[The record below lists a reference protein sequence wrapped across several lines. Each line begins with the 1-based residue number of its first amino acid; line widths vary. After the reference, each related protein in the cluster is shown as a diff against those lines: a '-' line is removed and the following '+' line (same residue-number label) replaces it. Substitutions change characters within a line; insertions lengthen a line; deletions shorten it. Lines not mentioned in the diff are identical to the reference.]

1 MDTKKREEYNKFVG
15 QNILKRRKELRMT
28 QEDLAKKLGYK
39 SISAI
44 AKIEN
49 GMNGLNQS
57 KLARIAEILETSP
70 SALMGWTR
78 TEAEID
84 ADMELLARID
94 RDEEF
99 KKMARQ
105 YYAMSEK
112 QQEYIRSMV
121 STMPR

>member
-1 MDTKKREEYNKFVG
+1 MDTKKKEEYNKFVG
-15 QNILKRRKELRMT
+15 QNILKRRKELKMT

-39 SISAI
+39 SRSAI
-44 AKIEN
+44 AKIETGN
-49 GMNGLNQS
+49 SDLPQT
-57 KLARIAEILETSP
+57 KVIDIAK
-70 SALMGWTR
+70 ALDTTPAYIMGWTR

-121 STMPR
+121 ETMPR

>member
-1 MDTKKREEYNKFVG
+1 MDTKKKEEYNKFVG
-15 QNILKRRKELRMT
+15 QNILKRRKELKMT

-39 SISAI
+39 SISAV

>member
-1 MDTKKREEYNKFVG
+1 MDTKKKEEYNKFVG
-15 QNILKRRKELRMT
+15 QNILKRRKELKMT

-94 RDEEF
+94 KDEEF

-121 STMPR
+121 ETMPR

>member
-1 MDTKKREEYNKFVG
+1 MDTKKKEEYNKFVG
-15 QNILKRRKELRMT
+15 QNILKRRKELKMT

-39 SISAI
+39 SISAV

-78 TEAEID
+78 TETEID

-99 KKMARQ
+99 KKIARQ

-121 STMPR
+121 ETMPR

>member
-1 MDTKKREEYNKFVG
+1 MDTKKKEEYNKFVG
-15 QNILKRRKELRMT
+15 QNILKRRKELKMT

-39 SISAI
+39 SISAV

-99 KKMARQ
+99 KKIARQ

-112 QQEYIRSMV
+112 QQKYIRSMV
-121 STMPR
+121 ETMPR

>member
-1 MDTKKREEYNKFVG
+1 MDTKKKEEYNKFVG
-15 QNILKRRKELRMT
+15 KNILKRRKELKMT

-57 KLARIAEILETSP
+57 KLARVAEILETSP

-84 ADMELLARID
+84 ADMELLAKID

-99 KKMARQ
+99 KRMARQ

-112 QQEYIRSMV
+112 QQKYIRSMV
-121 STMPR
+121 ETMPR

>member
-1 MDTKKREEYNKFVG
+1 MDTKKKEEYNKFVG
-15 QNILKRRKELRMT
+15 QNILKRRKELKMT
-28 QEDLAKKLGYK
+28 QDDLAKKLGYK
-39 SISAI
+39 AISAI

-94 RDEEF
+94 KDEEF

-121 STMPR
+121 ETMPR

>member
-1 MDTKKREEYNKFVG
+1 MDTKKKEEYNKFVG
-15 QNILKRRKELRMT
+15 QNILKRRKELKMT

-112 QQEYIRSMV
+112 QQEYIRNMV
-121 STMPR
+121 ETMPR

>member
-1 MDTKKREEYNKFVG
+1 MDTKKKEEYNKFVG
-15 QNILKRRKELRMT
+15 QNILKRRKELKMT

-121 STMPR
+121 DTMPR

>member
-1 MDTKKREEYNKFVG
+1 MDTKKKEEYNKFVG
-15 QNILKRRKELRMT
+15 QNILKRRKELKMT

-39 SISAI
+39 SISAV

-84 ADMELLARID
+84 ADMELLAKID

-121 STMPR
+121 ETMPR

>member
-1 MDTKKREEYNKFVG
+1 MDTKKKEEYNKFVG
-15 QNILKRRKELRMT
+15 QNILKKRKELKMT

-39 SISAI
+39 SISAV

-99 KKMARQ
+99 KKIARQ

-121 STMPR
+121 ETMPR

>member
-1 MDTKKREEYNKFVG
+1 MDTKKKEEYNKFVG
-15 QNILKRRKELRMT
+15 QNILKRRKELKMT

>member
-1 MDTKKREEYNKFVG
+1 MDTKKKEEYNKFVG
-15 QNILKRRKELRMT
+15 QNILKRRKELKMT

-84 ADMELLARID
+84 ADMELLAKID

-121 STMPR
+121 ETMPR

>member
-1 MDTKKREEYNKFVG
+1 MDTKKKEEYNKFVG
-15 QNILKRRKELRMT
+15 QNILKRRKELKMT
-28 QEDLAKKLGYK
+28 QENLAKKLGYK
-39 SISAI
+39 SISAV

-99 KKMARQ
+99 KKIARQ

-121 STMPR
+121 ETMPR

>member
-1 MDTKKREEYNKFVG
+1 MDTKKKEEYNKFVG
-15 QNILKRRKELRMT
+15 QNILKRRKELKMT
-28 QEDLAKKLGYK
+28 QEDLVKKLGYK

-121 STMPR
+121 ETMPR

>member
-1 MDTKKREEYNKFVG
+1 MDDIKIIVGKRIQE
-15 QNILKRRKELRMT
+15 RRTELRMA
-28 QEDLAKKLGYK
+28 QEELAKKVGYK

-99 KKMARQ
+99 KKIARQ

-121 STMPR
+121 ETMPR

>member
-1 MDTKKREEYNKFVG
+1 MDTKKKEEYNKFVG
-15 QNILKRRKELRMT
+15 QNILKRRKELKMT

-99 KKMARQ
+99 KKIARQ

-121 STMPR
+121 ETMPR

>member
-1 MDTKKREEYNKFVG
+1 MDTKKKEEYNKFVG
-15 QNILKRRKELRMT
+15 QNILKRRKELKMT

-99 KKMARQ
+99 KRMARQ

>member
-1 MDTKKREEYNKFVG
+1 MDTKKKEEYNKFVG
-15 QNILKRRKELRMT
+15 QNILKRRKELKMT

-39 SISAI
+39 SISAV

-105 YYAMSEK
+105 YYAMSDK

-121 STMPR
+121 ETMPR

>member
-1 MDTKKREEYNKFVG
+1 MDTKKKEEYNKFVG
-15 QNILKRRKELRMT
+15 QNILKRRKELKMT

-39 SISAI
+39 SISAV

-121 STMPR
+121 ETMPR

>member
-15 QNILKRRKELRMT
+15 QNILKRRKELKMT

-94 RDEEF
+94 RDEEL

-121 STMPR
+121 ETMPR

>member
-1 MDTKKREEYNKFVG
+1 MDTKKKEEYNKFVG
-15 QNILKRRKELRMT
+15 QNILKRRKELKMT

-121 STMPR
+121 ETMPR

>member
-1 MDTKKREEYNKFVG
+1 MDTKKKEEYNKFVG
-15 QNILKRRKELRMT
+15 QNILKRRKELKMT

-78 TEAEID
+78 TEVEID
-84 ADMELLARID
+84 ADMELLAKID

-121 STMPR
+121 ETMPR

>member
-1 MDTKKREEYNKFVG
+1 MDTKKKEEYNKFVG
-15 QNILKRRKELRMT
+15 QNILKRRKELKMT

-39 SISAI
+39 SISAV

-99 KKMARQ
+99 KKIARQ

-121 STMPR
+121 ETMPR

>member
-1 MDTKKREEYNKFVG
+1 MDTKKKEEYNKFVG
-15 QNILKRRKELRMT
+15 QNILKRRKELKMT

-105 YYAMSEK
+105 YYEMSEK